1 MDTRFEQARACFVQG
16 LADLQQGR
24 WAEAEAQLR
33 QSLQLLPGRP
43 STLIN
48 LAAVLLQQDQPA
60 EALALLDQA
69 LAAEPDDTQALGHRG
84 LALHRLGQ
92 PQAALASFQRLV
104 QRAPQQPEAWFHL
117 AQTLQLLDEPADA
130 VAAYDR
136 CLALAPGHG
145 PAWRQ
150 RGGALQDLGRR
161 ADAQASF
168 EQALAA
174 GDQPELDR
182 WHLALLR
189 GEAPPQPPR
198 AYVERLFDD
207 YAAGFDRHL
216 VDTLGYRAP
225 EHLLQLLVAH
235 GRRDLAAVL
244 DLGCGTGLCGPLL
257 KPLLRSP
264 DGRLTGLDLSANMLQ
279 QAARRG
285 VYDELLQADLVQHLQ
300 TTAQRHDL
308 VVAADVFIYL
318 GDLSAV
324 LAGVRR
330 VLQPG
335 GLLAFSVEPADA
347 PGQAWQLRD
356 TQRYAH
362 GTQALQAQ
370 AAAHGLHTR
379 VLEHG
384 VLRQDQGGD
393 LHGVFVLMAADGPD
407 AAHHG

>member
-1 MDTRFEQARACFVQG
+1 MDARFEQARARFVQG
-16 LADLQQGR
+16 LDHLQHAR
-24 WAEAEAQLR
+24 WPEAEACLQ

-48 LAAVLLQQDQPA
+48 LAAVLLQQDQPH

-69 LAAEPDDTQALGHRG
+69 LATEADDAQALGHRG
-84 LALHRLGQ
+84 LALQRLGQ
-92 PQAALASFQRLV
+92 PQAALATFQRLV
-104 QRAPQQPEAWFHL
+104 QVAPQQPEAWFHL
-117 AQTLQLLDEPADA
+117 AQTLQLQDEAADA
-130 VAAYDR
+130 VVAYDR

-150 RGGALQDLGRR
+150 RGGALKDLGRT

-198 AYVERLFDD
+198 AYVEGLFDD
-207 YAAGFDRHL
+207 YAEGFDRHL

-225 EHLLQLLVAH
+225 EQLLQLLVAH
-235 GRRDLAAVL
+235 GPRDCASVL

-257 KPLLRSP
+257 RPLLRSP

-285 VYDELLQADLVQHLQ
+285 AYDELLQADLVQHLHG
-300 TTAQRHDL
+300 TPQRHDL
-308 VVAADVFIYL
+308 VLAADVFIYV
-318 GDLSAV
+318 GDLAPV
-324 LAGVRR
+324 LAGARR
-330 VLQPG
+330 VLRPG
-335 GLLAFSVEPADA
+335 GWLAFSVEPADA

-370 AAAHGLHTR
+370 AAACGLQTR
-379 VLEHG
+379 ALVHG

-393 LHGVFVLMAADGPD
+393 LHGVFVLMQAEGGAD
-407 AAHHG
+407 A